1 MFPDFSICGNRDGN
15 RIIYWKIAKQ
25 FQHLLD
31 FRDFLDLNTL
41 MSEKFDELIAV
52 MDRLRAPG
60 GCPWDREQTYASL
73 SQYLLEEAYETFDAI
88 HEADTTG
95 DITNLKE
102 ELGDLLLQVVFHATI
117 GKERGEFDIEDVAGG
132 VAQKLILRH
141 PHVFGDA
148 KLERAEDV
156 LDNWD
161 TLKANERKASGKE
174 EKVKESILDEVPVHF
189 PALLEGLKV
198 SKKAAKVGFDWENTG
213 QIFEKLNEEVAE
225 LKDAIETRDA
235 GEVSEEIGDLLFVVV
250 NLARKLDIEPETA
263 LKKTNR
269 KFRSRFKFIETE
281 LKRNGRSLEQASLD
295 EMDALWNEAK
305 ANAA

>member
-1 MFPDFSICGNRDGN
+1 MEVDIERRYRDARRGGLD
-15 RIIYWKIAKQ
+15 IPQ
-25 FQHLLD
+25 FV
-31 FRDFLDLNTL
+31 DLNKT

-52 MDRLRAPG
+52 MERLRAPG

-117 GKERGEFDIEDVAGG
+117 GKERGEFNIEDVAGG

-148 KLERAEDV
+148 KLESAGDV

-174 EKVKESILDEVPVHF
+174 EKARESILDEVPVHF
-189 PALLEGLKV
+189 PALLEGLKIT
-198 SKKAAKVGFDWENTG
+198 KKAAKVGFDWENTD
-213 QIFEKLNEEVAE
+213 QIFEKLAEEVAE
-225 LKDAIETRDA
+225 LKEAIDTRDE
-235 GEVSEEIGDLLFVVV
+235 GEVGEEIGDLLFVVV

-269 KFRSRFKFIETE
+269 KFRSRFRFIEEE
-281 LKRNGRSLEQASLD
+281 LRNKGKSLEGSSLE
-295 EMDALWNEAK
+295 EMDSLWNQAK
-305 ANAA
+305 TRSA